1 MARTQI
7 DRDIILSRAAQ
18 IANEYGE
25 KNVSL
30 KMLAKELDIQ
40 SPSLYYY
47 FKSLDDLKREVMIYG
62 WKKMETCMLDA
73 VIGVSGYDAI
83 RAMCHAFYDYAVKN
97 PGIFDI
103 MLIYNRYNDEKTAEA
118 SSKLFVVIRKIMV
131 SLNISDVACGH
142 LILTMRSLF
151 QGFALLINHG
161 GFSDHPSVEESFEF
175 SLNLFIE
182 GMKTLE
188 GK

>member
-30 KMLAKELDIQ
+30 KMLAQELDIQ

-83 RAMCHAFYDYAVKN
+83 RAMCHAFYDYAVRN

-131 SLNISDVACGH
+131 SLNISDAACGH
-142 LILTMRSLF
+142 LIRTMRSLF

-161 GFSDHPSVEESFEF
+161 GFSDHPSAEESFEF
-175 SLNLFIE
+175 SLDLFIE